1 MAKETRRKWNE
12 NGKKKKR
19 RRELKLRECGEIVER
34 ENIVSGERKWKE
46 NTERM

>member
-1 MAKETRRKWNE
+1 MEKETRRKWNE
-12 NGKKKKR
+12 NGKKK

-46 NTERM
+46 NIERM